1 MRKAGFGWSVL
12 GVILFLGCLPGTVV
26 AQGENASWT
35 GAVIIESVEADRV
48 LVAVDTLNEGRPE
61 DGIVDRVFWYTAR
74 VPLETPLS
82 QRIDKA
88 NLELGAGV
96 LRITSPD
103 DPNVFFLFSVR
114 EKVRERSGPNGSR
127 ANVFTDGLA
136 LATYTMGPD
145 KANLDDVKSIIEA
158 DIEYQDYTPGGSG
171 GGNVT
176 CSAGGMGSTSCSIGC
191 SLGSCSVSCG
201 SPTYSCCGCSSG
213 YASCR
218 CKS

>member
-1 MRKAGFGWSVL
+1 
-12 GVILFLGCLPGTVV
+12 VV
-26 AQGENASWT
+26 
-35 GAVIIESVEADRV
+35 IESVEADRV
-48 LVAVDTLNEGRPE
+48 LIAVDTLNEGHPE

-74 VPLETPLS
+74 APLETSLS

-103 DPNVFFLFSVR
+103 DPEVFFLFSVR

-127 ANVFTDGLA
+127 ANVFTNGLA

-145 KANLDDVKSIIEA
+145 PANLDNLKSIIEA

-171 GGNVT
+171 GGMCT
-176 CSAGGMGSTSCSIGC
+176 AGGMGSTNCSISC

-201 SPTYSCCGCSSG
+201 SPTYSCCGCSAG
-213 YASCR
+213 YPSCR
-218 CKS
+218 CK